1 MVSSGLR
8 ENGKLQTTASDEAI
22 TVFVLCFGFEV
33 VEKGF
38 DVLFVCN
45 GIMCWVLVLSFGGV
59 AG

>member
-1 MVSSGLR
+1 MLGLK
-8 ENGKLQTTASDEAI
+8 GAYVCVCVCVCVF
-22 TVFVLCFGFEV
+22 VFVLCFGFEV